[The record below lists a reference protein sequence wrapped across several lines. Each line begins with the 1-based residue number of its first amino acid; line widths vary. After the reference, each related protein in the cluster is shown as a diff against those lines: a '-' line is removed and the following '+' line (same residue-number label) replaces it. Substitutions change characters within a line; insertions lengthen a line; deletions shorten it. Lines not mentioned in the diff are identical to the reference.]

1 MNSTGKKIEKIG
13 NSVNLVIDFM
23 KRNSDTFRK
32 KYTFEQLFLTDS
44 SKRLLVSVWLDKV
57 NLGMRVVNYKK
68 KRVELYVNNCK
79 TIAIRFKMN

>member
-1 MNSTGKKIEKIG
+1 MNSTGKEIEKIG

-23 KRNSDTFRK
+23 KRNSELFRK
-32 KYTFEQLFLTDS
+32 KYTFEQLFLTDN

-68 KRVELYVNNCK
+68 KRVELYINNCK